1 MSTENSYR
9 YIDREKSWLAFNARV
24 LQEAADEAVPLL
36 ERLRFIGIF
45 SNNLDEFFRVR
56 FAAIRRLSLSGVTG
70 EKILGG
76 ISAQQLVKDITAIV
90 IKQQSD
96 SLRILNVIEKELVK
110 ENIIIINETEI
121 SKEHESFVKDFF
133 IQKISPELVTIILND
148 LAEFPLLKDTSGYL
162 AVKLVMKAEPKSTI
176 LSLVKKTRQEVRYA
190 IIEIPKNTNRI
201 VELPEINGKQYLI
214 MLDDLIRYNLSSIF
228 NIFDYQSISAH
239 MIKITRDA
247 QLDIDSDMSK
257 SMLEKIATSVKER
270 RVGEPVR
277 FVYDKHIEKDTLR
290 FLLSKMGIDASD
302 GVIPGGRYHNRRDYM
317 SFPNLGRFD
326 LLYPPRVP
334 LPVEGLS
341 LDGSLINKIAKKD
354 YLINAPFQSF
364 SYLIKFLREAALD
377 PKVTTI
383 KITLYRLAKNSQI
396 VSSLINAAKNGKK
409 VTVQIELQARF
420 DEASNISYAEQMQQE
435 GIELIFG
442 IKGLKVHSKI
452 CIIDRIE
459 DGKLKRYGFISTG
472 NFNESTAK
480 IYTDVTLFTSH
491 QQIMKD
497 VAKIFDFF
505 DVNYRIHRYKH
516 LIVSPHYTR
525 SKFYKLIDREIN
537 NAIMCRSAYINLKMN
552 SLSDYPIIDKLYEA
566 SNAGVKIK
574 LQVRG
579 ICSLIPGVKG
589 MSENIEAVSIV
600 DYFLEHTRSYI
611 FCNNDLPEVF
621 ISSADFMSRNLD
633 GRVEVTCPIYDDE
646 IKKQIIDTFNIGWR
660 GNVKAR
666 FHSDKFENKYRV
678 RLPDEAVFRAQHE
691 TYNYFKDRLEINQ
704 NQTKEKI

>member
-1 MSTENSYR
+1 MSTDSRFR

-24 LQEAADEAVPLL
+24 LQEAADESVPLL

-56 FAAIRRLSLSGVTG
+56 FAAIRRLSLSGQTG

-76 ISAQQLVKDITAIV
+76 ISAQQLVKEITEIV
-90 IKQQSD
+90 IKQQAE
-96 SLRILNVIEKELVK
+96 SLRVLNAIEKELVK
-110 ENIIIINETEI
+110 QNIIIIDENEVSE
-121 SKEHESFVKDFF
+121 EHEHFIKDFF

-162 AVKLVMKAEPKSTI
+162 AVKLVMKSEQKSSVLGLI
-176 LSLVKKTRQEVRYA
+176 KKAKPEVRYA

-201 VELPEINGKQYLI
+201 VELPNKDGKQYLI

-228 NIFDYQSISAH
+228 NIFDYESISAH

-257 SMLEKIATSVKER
+257 SMLEKIATSVKDR
-270 RVGEPVR
+270 RIGEPVR
-277 FVYDKHIEKDTLR
+277 FVYDQHIEKDTLK
-290 FLLSKMGIDASD
+290 FFLSKMGIDASD

-317 SFPNLGRFD
+317 NFPNLGRFD

-341 LDGSLINKIAKKD
+341 LDGSLLNKIAKKD

-377 PKVTTI
+377 PKVTSI

-396 VSSLINAAKNGKK
+396 ISSLINAAKNGKK

-452 CIIDRIE
+452 CLIDRIE

-480 IYTDVTLFTSH
+480 IYTDLTLFTSH
-491 QQIMKD
+491 QQILKD
-497 VAKIFDFF
+497 VSKIFDFF

-537 NAIMCRSAYINLKMN
+537 NAIMGRPAYINLKMN
-552 SLSDYPIIDKLYEA
+552 SISDHPMIDKLYEA

-600 DYFLEHTRSYI
+600 DYFLEHTRSFI
-611 FCNNDLPEVF
+611 FCNNDDPEVF
-621 ISSADFMSRNLD
+621 ISSADFMTRNLD
-633 GRVEVTCPIYDDE
+633 GRVEVACPIYDDT
-646 IKKQIIDTFNIGWR
+646 IKKQIIDTFNIGWK

-666 FHSDKFENKYRV
+666 YHSEKFENNYRI
-678 RLPDEAVFRAQHE
+678 RAEGEPIFRAQHE
-691 TYNYFKDRLEINQ
+691 TYNYYKERLETLND
-704 NQTKEKI
+704 

>member
-1 MSTENSYR
+1 MSTDSRFR

-24 LQEAADEAVPLL
+24 LQEAADESVPLL

-56 FAAIRRLSLSGVTG
+56 FAAIRRLSLSGQTG

-76 ISAQQLVKDITAIV
+76 ISAQQLVKEITEIV
-90 IKQQSD
+90 IKQQAE
-96 SLRILNVIEKELVK
+96 SLRVLNSIEKELVK
-110 ENIIIINETEI
+110 QNIIIIDENEVSE
-121 SKEHESFVKDFF
+121 KHEHFIKDFF

-162 AVKLVMKAEPKSTI
+162 AVKLVMKSEQKSSVLGLI
-176 LSLVKKTRQEVRYA
+176 KKAKPEVRYA

-201 VELPEINGKQYLI
+201 VELPNKDGKQYLI

-228 NIFDYQSISAH
+228 NIFDYESISAN

-257 SMLEKIATSVKER
+257 SMLEKIATSVKDR
-270 RVGEPVR
+270 RIGEPVR
-277 FVYDKHIEKDTLR
+277 FVYDQHIEKDTLK
-290 FLLSKMGIDASD
+290 FFLSKMGIDVSD

-317 SFPNLGRFD
+317 NFPNLGRFD

-341 LDGSLINKIAKKD
+341 LDGSILNKIAQKD

-377 PKVTTI
+377 PKVTSI

-396 VSSLINAAKNGKK
+396 ISSLINAAKNGKK

-452 CIIDRIE
+452 CLIDRIE

-480 IYTDVTLFTSH
+480 IYTDLTLFTSH
-491 QQIMKD
+491 QQILKD
-497 VAKIFDFF
+497 VSKIFDFF

-537 NAIMCRSAYINLKMN
+537 NAIMGRPAYINLKMN
-552 SLSDYPIIDKLYEA
+552 SISDHPMIDKLYEA

-600 DYFLEHTRSYI
+600 DYFLEHTRSFI
-611 FCNNDLPEVF
+611 FCNNEDPEVY
-621 ISSADFMSRNLD
+621 ISSADFMTRNLD
-633 GRVEVTCPIYDDE
+633 GRVEVACPIYDDT
-646 IKKQIIDTFNIGWR
+646 IKKQIIDTFNIGWK

-666 FHSDKFENKYRV
+666 YHSEKFENNYRI
-678 RLPDEAVFRAQHE
+678 RAEGEPIFRAQHE
-691 TYNYFKDRLEINQ
+691 TYNYYKERLEVLH
-704 NQTKEKI
+704 KE